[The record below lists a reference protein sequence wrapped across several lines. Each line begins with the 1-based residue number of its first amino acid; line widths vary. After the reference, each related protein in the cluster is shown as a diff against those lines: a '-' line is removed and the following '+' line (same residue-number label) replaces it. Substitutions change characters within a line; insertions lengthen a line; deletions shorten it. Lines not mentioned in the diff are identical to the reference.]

1 MEINLRP
8 YQLALKNKAR
18 EAFKNNK
25 RVILLAPCGS
35 GKTVIASSIMQD
47 AIKKGNKVWFIVHRS
62 ELMKQANDTLE
73 RYGIPKKNIEV
84 YMVQSLAHKLDKIKE
99 EPNLIIVDEC
109 QHSSSSTYRKI
120 INQYPN
126 AYILGLSAT
135 PTRLTGKPLGD
146 IYETIISEV
155 TAKQLI
161 EMKYLADYS
170 YYAPELNIDFNNI
183 KIKAGDY
190 DTEDV
195 NRAMSKAKIY
205 GDIIKTYKKLANNKK
220 TILYC
225 ASIEY
230 SKKMEKLFSENG
242 YKIKHFDGTTPEKE
256 RQQIVEDFRNNKI
269 QMLTNV
275 DLIGEG
281 FDVPDC
287 ECVLLLRPTQSLNLF
302 IQSST
307 RCLRKNG
314 DKKAIIIDY
323 VNNIQKHGL
332 PTMDRQWSLDK
343 KVKEYDNENDDGT
356 LRIRVCKECF
366 STFEGGD
373 VCPYCGAE
381 YELTAIEIE
390 NIKEVQL
397 KKVEEEK
404 ELKRQ
409 QYLSSVADKV
419 QYYESVEQCTT
430 WAELTEFAKMKN
442 YKPGFAYVMAKRM
455 GIFVPRR
462 K

>member
-1 MEINLRP
+1 MSIELRP

-18 EAFKNNK
+18 EAFKKNK
-25 RVILLAPCGS
+25 KVILLAPCGS
-35 GKTVIASSIMQD
+35 GKTIIASSIMQD
-47 AIKKGNKVWFIVHRS
+47 VIKKGNKVWFIVHRS

-73 RYGIPKKNIEV
+73 RYGISKDNIKI
-84 YMVQSLAHKLDKIKE
+84 YMVQSLVRRLDKITE
-99 EPNLIIVDEC
+99 EPNLMIFDEC
-109 QHSSSSTYRKI
+109 QHSTSNIYKKI
-120 INQYPN
+120 IDKYPN

-146 IYETIISEV
+146 VYETIVSEV

-170 YYAPELNIDFNNI
+170 YYAPDLNIDFSSI
-183 KIKAGDY
+183 KTKAGDY
-190 DTEDV
+190 DVEDIDK
-195 NRAMSKAKIY
+195 AMSKAKIF

-307 RCLRKNG
+307 RCLRRNG

-323 VNNIQKHGL
+323 VNNVQRHGL
-332 PTMDRQWSLDK
+332 PTMDREWSLDK

-356 LRIRVCKECF
+356 LKIRVCQNCF
-366 STFEGGD
+366 STFETAPI
-373 VCPYCGAE
+373 CPYCGAK
-381 YELTAIEIE
+381 YETTPIEIQ
-390 NIKEVQL
+390 NFKEIEL
-397 KKVEEEK
+397 RKVEEEK
-404 ELKRQ
+404 EAKRQ
-409 QYLSSVADKV
+409 QYLKSINEKV
-419 QYYESVEQCTT
+419 S
-430 WAELTEFAKMKN
+430 N
-442 YKPGFAYVMAKRM
+442 YKNAKDCANWVELVEWCKVKGYKNGYAFILAKQL
-455 GIFVPRR
+455 GIPFGKKR
-462 K
+462 

>member
-8 YQLALKNKAR
+8 YQLVLKNKVR

>member
-8 YQLALKNKAR
+8 YQLALKNKVR

-195 NRAMSKAKIY
+195 NRVMSKAKIY

-373 VCPYCGAE
+373 VCPYCGAK

-397 KKVEEEK
+397 KKVEEER

-409 QYLSSVADKV
+409 QYLSSVADRV

>member
-73 RYGIPKKNIEV
+73 RYGIPKKNLEV

-195 NRAMSKAKIY
+195 NRVMSKAKIY

-397 KKVEEEK
+397 KKVEEER

-409 QYLSSVADKV
+409 QIMSKTAEKAKKYTKPEECKTF
-419 QYYESVEQCTT
+419 YELVE
-430 WAELTEFAKMKN
+430 FGKIRG
-442 YKPGFAYVMAKRM
+442 YKPRLGC
-455 GIFVPRR
+455 ISS
-462 K
+462 

>member
-73 RYGIPKKNIEV
+73 RYGISKKNIEV

-366 STFEGGD
+366 STFEGGN

-381 YELTAIEIE
+381 YELTAIEIQ

-397 KKVEEEK
+397 KKVEEER

-409 QYLSSVADKV
+409 QYLSSVANRV
-419 QYYESVEQCTT
+419 QYYESVEECTT
-430 WAELTEFAKMKN
+430 WAELTEFAKMKG
-442 YKPGFAYVMAKRM
+442 YKSGFAYVMAKRM

>member
-195 NRAMSKAKIY
+195 NRVMSKAKIY

-397 KKVEEEK
+397 KKVEKEK

>member
-73 RYGIPKKNIEV
+73 RYGIPKKNLEV

-195 NRAMSKAKIY
+195 NRVMSKAKIY

-397 KKVEEEK
+397 KKVEKEK

>member
-8 YQLALKNKAR
+8 YQLALKNKVR

-356 LRIRVCKECF
+356 LKIRVCKECF

-397 KKVEEEK
+397 KKVEEER

-409 QYLSSVADKV
+409 QYLSSVADRV

-430 WAELTEFAKMKN
+430 WAELTEFAKMKG

>member
-84 YMVQSLAHKLDKIKE
+84 YMVQSLAYKLDKIKE

>member
-8 YQLALKNKAR
+8 YQLALKNKVR

-195 NRAMSKAKIY
+195 NRVMSKAKIY

-397 KKVEEEK
+397 KKVEEER

-409 QYLSSVADKV
+409 QYLSSVADRV

>member
-73 RYGIPKKNIEV
+73 RYGIPKKNLEV

>member
-8 YQLALKNKAR
+8 YQLALKNKVR

-373 VCPYCGAE
+373 VCPYCGAK

>member
-8 YQLALKNKAR
+8 YQLALKNKVR

-195 NRAMSKAKIY
+195 NRVMSKAKIY

>member
-73 RYGIPKKNIEV
+73 RYGIPKKNLEV

-195 NRAMSKAKIY
+195 NRVMSKAKIY

>member
-73 RYGIPKKNIEV
+73 RYGIPKKNLEV

-195 NRAMSKAKIY
+195 NRVMSKAKIY

-373 VCPYCGAE
+373 VCPYCGAK

>member
-343 KVKEYDNENDDGT
+343 KIKEYDNENDDGT

-366 STFEGGD
+366 STFEGGN

-397 KKVEEEK
+397 KKVEEER

-409 QYLSSVADKV
+409 QYLSSVADRV
-419 QYYESVEQCTT
+419 QYYESVEECTT
-430 WAELTEFAKMKN
+430 WAELTEFAKMKG
-442 YKPGFAYVMAKRM
+442 YKPGFAYVMAKKI
-455 GIFVPRR
+455 GVFVPRKR
-462 K
+462 

>member
-8 YQLALKNKAR
+8 YQLALKNKVR

>member
-8 YQLALKNKAR
+8 YQLALKNKVR

-397 KKVEEEK
+397 KKVEEER

-409 QYLSSVADKV
+409 QYLSSVADRV

-430 WAELTEFAKMKN
+430 WAELIEFAKMKN

>member
-8 YQLALKNKAR
+8 YQLALKNKVR

-195 NRAMSKAKIY
+195 NRVMSKAKIY

-397 KKVEEEK
+397 KKVEEER